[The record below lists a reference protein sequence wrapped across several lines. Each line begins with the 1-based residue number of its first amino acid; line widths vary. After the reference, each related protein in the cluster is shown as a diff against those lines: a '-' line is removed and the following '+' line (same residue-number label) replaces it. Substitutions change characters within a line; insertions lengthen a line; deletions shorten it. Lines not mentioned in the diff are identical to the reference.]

1 MAEYGIVKGS
11 EVKINLEGEKKSRV
25 LQVEITDDQD
35 VQSVELYRMPGEDYN
50 PADETRVVVITIG
63 TSKVAIAAAD
73 VEAAEDLEKGE
84 REIYSTDGAQ
94 RLAKIRLKADGT
106 LVLNDGSET
115 SVRYEKLQ
123 TAFDQLKSDHDDLVE
138 NFLLHLHLSA
148 APGSPTATPIDE
160 TLAPILILPSTADI
174 TPAESETVKL
184 P

>member
-50 PADETRVVVITIG
+50 PSDGTRVLVITIG
-63 TSKVAIAAAD
+63 TSKAAIAAAD
-73 VEAAEDLEKGE
+73 VPAVDDLEKGE
-84 REIYSTDGAQ
+84 REYYSDDGEN
-94 RLAKIRLKADGT
+94 RLATIRLNADSE
-106 LVLNDGSET
+106 VILNKGSET
-115 SVRYEKLQ
+115 SVRYDKLQ
-123 TAFDQLKSDHDDLVE
+123 TAFDQLKSDHDG
-138 NFLLHLHLSA
+138 LLTYVLAHLHPGIGV
-148 APGSPTATPIDE
+148 APTPPVPP
-160 TLAPILILPSTADI
+160 LLPSTADI